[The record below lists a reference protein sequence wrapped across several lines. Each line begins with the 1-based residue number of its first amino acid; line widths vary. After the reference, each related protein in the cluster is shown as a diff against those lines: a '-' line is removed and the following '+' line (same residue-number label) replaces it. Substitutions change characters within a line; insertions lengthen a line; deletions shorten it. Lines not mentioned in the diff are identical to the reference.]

1 MPRLKSVTD
10 ANGTKIYPVTITRG
24 VYDTDKNQ
32 RLDVTLANKADN
44 TIMGASGS
52 NHAPGLVPDTPSTAG
67 TTKYLREDGTWQTPP
82 NTTYSEATTSAAG
95 LMSSSD
101 KTKLNGIESG
111 ADVTDAENVKAALGT
126 NSTHGGAFLRKDGT
140 WVVPT
145 DDNTTYGLSVGTGD
159 DANKIVLTPSS
170 GTADKITVPY
180 ASNAGTVNGKTV
192 AKNVPSDAVFTD
204 TTYESKAAAN
214 GGTDVSL
221 VTTGEKYIWNNKQN
235 ALTFNTTPSSTNK
248 VATMADIPSS
258 LPANGGTAE
267 NVSDTVAIE
276 HGGTGATTASA
287 ARTNLGLGSLA
298 TKSSLSASDIPTLT
312 PSKVG
317 LSNVTN
323 DAQVKRSEMGVASGV
338 ATLDSAGKVPSSQLP
353 SYVDDVIE
361 GYYYNNKFYEE
372 AAHTTLITG
381 ESDKIYVDLSTD
393 TTYRC
398 SNVTNQTYTQIKG
411 DLALGETSTTA
422 YRGDR
427 GKTAYDH
434 SQTAHARTD
443 ATKVEASTTNGNIKI
458 NGTETTV
465 YTLPSSDPYTSART
479 PSSHSH
485 GNIANGG
492 TLTDTAAAAA
502 GNDYVVIRDASD
514 NKIQTSTIK
523 GTEVADAV
531 SKKHEHSTLTL
542 STTAQA
548 YDGTHTLALPSS
560 DPYSTARTPSSHTHG
575 NITNAGAL
583 QTTDISIAD
592 GDKLVVTDASNLNKI
607 ARTSVA
613 FDGST
618 TTTALTPKGT
628 FETFSK
634 FSGSYNDLSNKPAIP
649 SAANDGTFSI
659 KTKVGTN
666 SAVTAA
672 DFTANQSSADDIT
685 LIQGNNVTLTT
696 DTANRTV
703 TIAAT
708 DTTYSEAST
717 STAGLMSAADK
728 VKLNGIAAGAE
739 VNVQSDWDATD
750 GDAFIKNKPTIPD
763 SFQWFGTSS
772 TAADTVQKEVSIPS
786 ITSLKAG
793 QLIIV
798 LPTVTST
805 VADST
810 LKLNSFDAYPMRYGN
825 AAITTSTDSIVWS
838 ANYPSVFVFDGS
850 YWIFLT
856 HGYDSNNTYSS
867 MSVAE
872 GTTGTSTK
880 ARSIAAVNLKQII
893 QTLAPQSDWNATS
906 GNAVILNKPTIPSE
920 VTESTVSGWGFT
932 KNVGTITGI
941 KMNGASMGT
950 SGVVDLG
957 TVITDISGKV
967 DNTTTVNGHALSGN
981 VSVTKSDV
989 GLENV
994 TNDSQVKRSEMGA
1007 ASGVATLDSNGKVL
1021 SSQLPSYV
1029 DDVIEGYFYNSKF
1042 YKESEHTTE
1051 ITGETGKIYVDL
1063 STNKTYRWG
1072 GSAYAVISETLALG
1086 ETSSTAYRG
1095 DRGKTAYTHSQTTSG
1110 NPHNVTKSD
1119 VGLGNVGN
1127 FKAVSTVASQ
1137 DLTDTEKSNA
1147 RANIGAGTSSFS
1159 GSYNDLSNKPTIPA
1173 AAANGTYTV
1182 KTLVG
1187 STTTNVSD
1195 FTANQSSAD
1204 DVTFVQGSNVT
1215 ITPDATNRKITI
1227 AATDTTYNA
1236 GTGVTISGT
1245 NNAINVKYGTAAD
1258 TACQGNDSR
1267 LSDSRTA
1274 SDVYSWAKAENKPSY
1289 AYSEIGYTVSTTSS
1303 AGGTLSLAG
1312 TTPLHVVTL
1321 TGNVSAL
1328 SLSANPAEGHSC
1340 HVIFTAASAQTV
1352 TITHD
1357 SADRVCPRATNVTLS
1372 IPADGYVEVDFLC
1385 AGGKV
1390 FVRGV

>member
-10 ANGTKIYPVTITRG
+10 ANGTKIYPITITRG

-82 NTTYSEATTSAAG
+82 NTTYSEATTSVAG

-140 WVVPT
+140 WQVPP
-145 DDNTTYGLSVGTGD
+145 NTTYGLSIGTGD

-170 GTADKITVPY
+170 GTANKITVPY

-267 NVSDTVAIE
+267 NVSGTVTIE

-323 DAQVKRSEMGVASGV
+323 NAQVKRSEMGVASGV
-338 ATLDSAGKVPSSQLP
+338 ATLDSNGKVPSSQLP
-353 SYVDDVIE
+353 SYVDDIIE

-427 GKTAYDH
+427 GKTAYNH
-434 SQTAHARTD
+434 SQTVHARTD

-492 TLTDTAAAAA
+492 TLTDTAAAAE
-502 GNDYVVIRDASD
+502 GNDYMVIRDAS
-514 NKIQTSTIK
+514 NSKIQTSTIK

-583 QTTDISIAD
+583 QTTDISIAN
-592 GDKLVVTDASNLNKI
+592 GDKLVVTDASNSSKI
-607 ARTSVA
+607 ARTSIE

-618 TTTALTPKGT
+618 TTKALTQKGT
-628 FETFSK
+628 FESFAT
-634 FSGSYNDLSNKPAIP
+634 SN
-649 SAANDGTFSI
+649 
-659 KTKVGTN
+659 
-666 SAVTAA
+666 
-672 DFTANQSSADDIT
+672 
-685 LIQGNNVTLTT
+685 
-696 DTANRTV
+696 
-703 TIAAT
+703 
-708 DTTYSEAST
+708 TTY
-717 STAGLMSAADK
+717 K
-728 VKLNGIAAGAE
+728 
-739 VNVQSDWDATD
+739 
-750 GDAFIKNKPTIPD
+750 FTI
-763 SFQWFGTSS
+763 GT
-772 TAADTVQKEVSIPS
+772 TTK
-786 ITSLKAG
+786 G
-793 QLIIV
+793 
-798 LPTVTST
+798 
-805 VADST
+805 DST
-810 LKLNSFDAYPMRYGN
+810 
-825 AAITTSTDSIVWS
+825 
-838 ANYPSVFVFDGS
+838 
-850 YWIFLT
+850 
-856 HGYDSNNTYSS
+856 
-867 MSVAE
+867 
-872 GTTGTSTK
+872 
-880 ARSIAAVNLKQII
+880 
-893 QTLAPQSDWNATS
+893 
-906 GNAVILNKPTIPSE
+906 
-920 VTESTVSGWGFT
+920 
-932 KNVGTITGI
+932 
-941 KMNGASMGT
+941 NG
-950 SGVVDLG
+950 VDLG
-957 TVITDISGKV
+957 T
-967 DNTTTVNGHALSGN
+967 L
-981 VSVTKSDV
+981 KSETAV
-989 GLENV
+989 
-994 TNDSQVKRSEMGA
+994 
-1007 ASGVATLDSNGKVL
+1007 ASGTTLSLV
-1021 SSQLPSYV
+1021 
-1029 DDVIEGYFYNSKF
+1029 
-1042 YKESEHTTE
+1042 T
-1051 ITGETGKIYVDL
+1051 TGEKATWNAKQNAL
-1063 STNKTYRWG
+1063 TFTSTPSSTNK
-1072 GSAYAVISETLALG
+1072 
-1086 ETSSTAYRG
+1086 
-1095 DRGKTAYTHSQTTSG
+1095 
-1110 NPHNVTKSD
+1110 
-1119 VGLGNVGN
+1119 
-1127 FKAVSTVASQ
+1127 
-1137 DLTDTEKSNA
+1137 
-1147 RANIGAGTSSFS
+1147 
-1159 GSYNDLSNKPTIPA
+1159 
-1173 AAANGTYTV
+1173 
-1182 KTLVG
+1182 
-1187 STTTNVSD
+1187 
-1195 FTANQSSAD
+1195 
-1204 DVTFVQGSNVT
+1204 
-1215 ITPDATNRKITI
+1215 
-1227 AATDTTYNA
+1227 
-1236 GTGVTISGT
+1236 
-1245 NNAINVKYGTAAD
+1245 
-1258 TACQGNDSR
+1258 
-1267 LSDSRTA
+1267 
-1274 SDVYSWAKAENKPSY
+1274 
-1289 AYSEIGYTVSTTSS
+1289 
-1303 AGGTLSLAG
+1303 
-1312 TTPLHVVTL
+1312 VVTL
-1321 TGNVSAL
+1321 NNVPSTLPANGGNADTVDGLHIVVVTSMP
-1328 SLSANPAEGHSC
+1328 SSPDAN
-1340 HVIFTAASAQTV
+1340 
-1352 TITHD
+1352 TIYI
-1357 SADRVCPRATNVTLS
+1357 V
-1372 IPADGYVEVDFLC
+1372 
-1385 AGGKV
+1385 K
-1390 FVRGV
+1390 